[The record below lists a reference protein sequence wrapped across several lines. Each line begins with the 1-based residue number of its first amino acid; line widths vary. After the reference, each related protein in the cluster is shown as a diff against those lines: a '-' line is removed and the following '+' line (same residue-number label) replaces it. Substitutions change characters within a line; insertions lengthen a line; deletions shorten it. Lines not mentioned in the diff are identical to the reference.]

1 MAGETPSTQ
10 DIKTTITADNARVN
24 VLSLISVF
32 VVSCSVSV
40 CTGAII
46 VMIPI
51 EAAIYINMAVPYL
64 VGETLVYMGYIIVS
78 SIQLGATVDY
88 SILLTNNYMAA
99 AERP

>member
-1 MAGETPSTQ
+1 MKHLLRKILRLRSQRIMQELMCCP
-10 DIKTTITADNARVN
+10 
-24 VLSLISVF
+24 LISVF
-32 VVSCSVSV
+32 VVVMFSFQSVLV
-40 CTGAII
+40 PII

-88 SILLTNNYMAA
+88 SILLY
-99 AERP
+99 